1 LPPLNVPREMLIIA
15 MMPLLLRSGCSFLV
29 TTQVDRLK
37 EITIGIETGKRD
49 LSQEI
54 SALLRA

>member
-1 LPPLNVPREMLIIA
+1 MLIIA

-37 EITIGIETGKRD
+37 GDRLKKMTSGIETGKRD
-49 LSQEI
+49 LSQDI